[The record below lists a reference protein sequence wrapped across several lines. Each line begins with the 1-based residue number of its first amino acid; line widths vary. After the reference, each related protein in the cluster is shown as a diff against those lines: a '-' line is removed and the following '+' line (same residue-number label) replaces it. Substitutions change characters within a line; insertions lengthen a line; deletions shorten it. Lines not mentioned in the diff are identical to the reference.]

1 MESEKAIRWV
11 LNILLQTK
19 TNKFP
24 LFQSLHIIFFQGQF
38 FFFQISCSTNACTH
52 TKSYFGLA
60 LLPVVA
66 TLYTFFFT
74 VAEKIA
80 NENAGRKHC
89 REEKQHIKGC
99 NFQRICQK
107 KF

>member
-1 MESEKAIRWV
+1 MHA
-11 LNILLQTK
+11 
-19 TNKFP
+19 
-24 LFQSLHIIFFQGQF
+24 HIQN
-38 FFFQISCSTNACTH
+38 T
-52 TKSYFGLA
+52 YFGLA